1 MQGEAERLSPHTR
14 GSSLSSPCPTSCP
27 PPPHPPPHPT
37 PPTHTHTHTPAAP
50 NSSPA
55 AWQRCWPSPR
65 AATHGCGGCVMCR
78 LRVRGALGGA
88 RGGDAAA
95 NGKAIMR
102 ASKEGVHGGM
112 WRRKRC
118 ASRQPACP
126 QTHTHTHT
134 DSPALLQ
141 RPAAEATAP
150 LGIAQ
155 PPCSLLPAH
164 HSLLQISL
172 PARTP
177 ALHPPAEAA
186 EALTTLPGIGPKVAA
201 CICLFSLDKHEAIPG
216 ACGRGKARVAPLVDW
231 TEGSAVWNLGHLT
244 AAARLP
250 APLAMLLSRAHE
262 LCLQRGAST

>member
-1 MQGEAERLSPHTR
+1 MLPRMAKR
-14 GSSLSSPCPTSCP
+14 SC
-27 PPPHPPPHPT
+27 
-37 PPTHTHTHTPAAP
+37 AP
-50 NSSPA
+50 RKKVSMGA
-55 AWQRCWPSPR
+55 
-65 AATHGCGGCVMCR
+65 CGGGSAVH
-78 LRVRGALGGA
+78 LASLPA
-88 RGGDAAA
+88 R
-95 NGKAIMR
+95 K
-102 ASKEGVHGGM
+102 
-112 WRRKRC
+112 
-118 ASRQPACP
+118 
-126 QTHTHTHT
+126 HTHTHT